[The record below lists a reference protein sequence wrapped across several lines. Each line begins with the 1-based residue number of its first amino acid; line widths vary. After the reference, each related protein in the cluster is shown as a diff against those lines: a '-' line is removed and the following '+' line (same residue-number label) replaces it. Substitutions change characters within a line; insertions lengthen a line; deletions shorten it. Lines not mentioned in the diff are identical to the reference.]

1 MRMQGS
7 APGAKRWLESWGD
20 GEGDGP
26 ISAGKGW
33 VKGGGVGDQK
43 ALSRYSFREKHFMPL
58 STTKLGFM
66 SEVESIFK
74 T

>member
-1 MRMQGS
+1 MGSCEDAELRARWKEMAGEAERVMDHLSRQG
-7 APGAKRWLESWGD
+7 L
-20 GEGDGP
+20 
-26 ISAGKGW
+26 GKG
-33 VKGGGVGDQK
+33 GRIGDQK
-43 ALSRYSFREKHFMPL
+43 SLSRYSFREKHFMPL